1 MLIALVLIAL
11 VLIIKWVKHSSRI
24 VFRALGLKI
33 STSWEKNSTDV
44 SAASAAFSISAPR
57 TIQRS
62 LVGQLTSCRSFFSN
76 FEHESHKYRSYN
88 DFLWYSKLTWTLFMG
103 LWMPLSYMMGM
114 NNDRQRSMF
123 IATSMNTHHVWS
135 MIIEIAMITDRQ
147 WSLIITDIVIDQW
160 LLLWNAVDHTW
171 SVLINGLYH
180 DPYKADDNANGR
192 VSGFLKENPWNGFPR
207 WGSRISWRSWRRMM
221 SR

>member
-1 MLIALVLIAL
+1 
-11 VLIIKWVKHSSRI
+11 
-24 VFRALGLKI
+24 
-33 STSWEKNSTDV
+33 
-44 SAASAAFSISAPR
+44 
-57 TIQRS
+57 
-62 LVGQLTSCRSFFSN
+62 
-76 FEHESHKYRSYN
+76 
-88 DFLWYSKLTWTLFMG
+88 MG

-180 DPYKADDNANGR
+180 DPYLRPNVHMGPKIIIQWKGIQQIIYAVRIYYPVYYKCNVLYCIGR
-192 VSGFLKENPWNGFPR
+192 MWKGRKRLLWPLTGTT
-207 WGSRISWRSWRRMM
+207 GTIST
-221 SR
+221 

>member
-1 MLIALVLIAL
+1 
-11 VLIIKWVKHSSRI
+11 
-24 VFRALGLKI
+24 
-33 STSWEKNSTDV
+33 
-44 SAASAAFSISAPR
+44 
-57 TIQRS
+57 
-62 LVGQLTSCRSFFSN
+62 
-76 FEHESHKYRSYN
+76 
-88 DFLWYSKLTWTLFMG
+88 MG

-160 LLLWNAVDHTW
+160 SLLWNAVDHTW

-180 DPYKADDNANGR
+180 DPYLGLFFKWIFLYLSYLDMASVCCKASLWQTLWQWVTVLLFPEKKVDTMTFDNIAGGQLGNLFHLLPDWQFRRLQSLVVRERSEVTKVLSLDISKPGLLGCGTKLKR
-192 VSGFLKENPWNGFPR
+192 DYWEGVKTNIWFTCPESGPLTNPCLNALR
-207 WGSRISWRSWRRMM
+207 
-221 SR
+221 